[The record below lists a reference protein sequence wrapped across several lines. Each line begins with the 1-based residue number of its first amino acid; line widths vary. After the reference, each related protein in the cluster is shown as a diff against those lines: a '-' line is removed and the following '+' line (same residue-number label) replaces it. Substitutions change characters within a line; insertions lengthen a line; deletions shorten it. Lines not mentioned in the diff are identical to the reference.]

1 MAFRKKTL
9 RNMGTNT
16 RKLARLINDLES
28 AALKLKNFLPTVA
41 TMELE
46 SNALYNRLSTY
57 EKKAFAI
64 EFETLTADSASHDKS
79 SEVTEIP
86 HPDGSD
92 PVDDGPLFATAK
104 PEIKSDLHEPIP

>member
-28 AALKLKNFLPTVA
+28 AALNLKNFLLTIA

-64 EFETLTADSASHDKS
+64 EFKTLTADTHLFDQQPALA
-79 SEVTEIP
+79 EIP
-86 HPDGSD
+86 HTDGSE
-92 PVDDGPLFATAK
+92 PVDDGPLFVTAQ
-104 PEIKSDLHEPIP
+104 PDIKSDLCDPIP